1 MADTKAAKNRKIK
14 QDSLREFLSAK
25 CTVQHVIDNIE
36 KIERLELKDSGEGEQ
51 EIDYKELQHLQFQMK
66 KLQTAN
72 DQRLKLINKY
82 LPDLKMQEI
91 EHSGKVEQPIGKVQ
105 IEVLSANT
113 ENQSD

>member
-1 MADTKAAKNRKIK
+1 MAGSTASKNRKLR
-14 QDSLREFLSAK
+14 QDSLREFLSVK

-36 KIERLELKDSGEGEQ
+36 KIERLELKDNGEEGQ
-51 EIDYKELQHLQFQMK
+51 EVDYKELQHLQFQMK

-72 DQRLKLINKY
+72 DQRLKLVNKY

-91 EHSGKVEQPIGKVQ
+91 EHSGQIEQPIGKVQ